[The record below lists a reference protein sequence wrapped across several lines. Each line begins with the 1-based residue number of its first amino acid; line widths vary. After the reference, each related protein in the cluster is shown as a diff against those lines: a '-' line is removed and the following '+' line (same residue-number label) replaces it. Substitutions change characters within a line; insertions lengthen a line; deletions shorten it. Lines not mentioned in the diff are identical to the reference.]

1 MVPLEITC
9 FCYFVADSVLVVK
22 ARQPKPFFAAGN
34 TFEMTCKVSSKN
46 IKSPRYSVLITA
58 EKPVGDLSSP
68 NETKYIISLDQDS
81 VVKLENWTDAS
92 RVDGVVLEKVQEDEF
107 RYRMYQTQVSDAGL
121 YRCVVTA
128 WSPVRGSLWREAATS
143 LSNPIEIDFQTSGE
157 QRTLCRHRGSYERP
171 WGLDP
176 VALFFLTAL
185 LRYDSYVIRSTHLKY
200 VVRA

>member
-1 MVPLEITC
+1 MLLCGNLQINSNFRVIVLSDAYPFSLVLLGITS
-9 FCYFVADSVLVVK
+9 FWYFLPDSVLVVK

-34 TFEMTCKVSSKN
+34 TFEMTCKVSSQN

-92 RVDGVVLEKVQEDEF
+92 RADGVVLEKVQEDEF

-121 YRCVVTA
+121 YRCMVTA
-128 WSPVRGSLWREAATS
+128 WSPVRGSLWREAATG
-143 LSNPIEIDFQTSGE
+143 LSNPIEIDFQTAGE
-157 QRTLCRHRGSYERP
+157 RGP
-171 WGLDP
+171 C
-176 VALFFLTAL
+176 
-185 LRYDSYVIRSTHLKY
+185 
-200 VVRA
+200 

>member
-1 MVPLEITC
+1 MQINCCFLDIVLSDIYPFELIPSGITC
-9 FCYFVADSVLVVK
+9 FCSLIPDSVLVVK

-34 TFEMTCKVSSKN
+34 TFEMTCKVSSQN

-58 EKPVGDLSSP
+58 EKPAGDLSSP
-68 NETKYIISLDQDS
+68 NETKYIISLDQDA
-81 VVKLENWTDAS
+81 VVRLENWTDAS

-157 QRTLCRHRGSYERP
+157 QGARWNQRLG
-171 WGLDP
+171 
-176 VALFFLTAL
+176 
-185 LRYDSYVIRSTHLKY
+185 
-200 VVRA
+200 

>member
-1 MVPLEITC
+1 M
-9 FCYFVADSVLVVK
+9 LVVK

-121 YRCVVTA
+121 YRCLVTA

-157 QRTLCRHRGSYERP
+157 QGAQPVGAGRARRGPGVSIR
-171 WGLDP
+171 WLH
-176 VALFFLTAL
+176 LFSQPD
-185 LRYDSYVIRSTHLKY
+185 RDVIRRPYS
-200 VVRA
+200 VPI

>member
-1 MVPLEITC
+1 MFYFLDILIFMQMYSNQSSWKFPL
-9 FCYFVADSVLVVK
+9 YFIPESVLVVK

-128 WSPVRGSLWREAATS
+128 WSPVGGSLWREAATS
-143 LSNPIEIDFQTSGE
+143 LSNPIEIDFQTSGK
-157 QRTLCRHRGSYERP
+157 
-171 WGLDP
+171 WG
-176 VALFFLTAL
+176 AL
-185 LRYDSYVIRSTHLKY
+185 LGHRLILLREK
-200 VVRA
+200 